1 MRSPLMIL
9 RGLDAI
15 VAEIALDSFSR
26 SRRNS
31 SFPGLMPRTRS
42 PSRSSMML
50 LSPPAVVRPRRSSH
64 LMIPGP
70 GHKLGV
76 RTRERRA
83 SCVSRFEPRP
93 SSTPTPTPLSGILR
107 RHQSQIIS
115 ELSCQTFNT
124 IILEDD
130 SAV

>member
-1 MRSPLMIL
+1 MII

-31 SFPGLMPRTRS
+31 SFPGLLPRTRS

-50 LSPPAVVRPRRSSH
+50 LSPPPVVRPRRSSH

-76 RTRERRA
+76 STRERRA
-83 SCVSRFEPRP
+83 SCVSRFDPRP
-93 SSTPTPTPLSGILR
+93 SPSPTPQTPTPLSGILR
-107 RHQSQIIS
+107 RHQSQILS

-130 SAV
+130 SVV

>member
-1 MRSPLMIL
+1 MIL

-15 VAEIALDSFSR
+15 VAEIAMDSISR

-76 RTRERRA
+76 STRERRA

-93 SSTPTPTPLSGILR
+93 SPTPTPLSGILR
-107 RHQSQIIS
+107 RHQSQILS

-130 SAV
+130 SVV